1 VHETPDQK
9 ALLSFLRQPDSF
21 GDAGDSVEIRQTH
34 ISIVALTQAYAYKIK
49 KPLNLGFL
57 DFSTP
62 EKRLAAC
69 EAEVQLNR
77 RLSQDIY
84 LRVLP
89 ISRRDSRLRFGANGE
104 VVDYAVQMRR
114 LGEEGFLSWR
124 LAHDPPSA
132 DELVRLVKKLS
143 DFYRQQSS
151 ASEIATWGEVEK
163 LRLSTNENF
172 EQIEQF
178 VGDLI
183 SRPGFEALRDFT
195 ELSYEK
201 RRTLF
206 ERRCAEGRIL
216 DCHGDL
222 RCEHVHFTG
231 AQINIID
238 CIEFNDR
245 FRYIDVAND
254 IAFLAMD
261 FDVRGQGARGNALA
275 ENLADSLGDREL
287 LTLLD
292 FYKSYRACVRGKV
305 SAFKSNEPEV
315 AQQDRDL
322 SREKAVRFFQ
332 RALRYAIN
340 GSQPFVLVVMG
351 RVGTGKS
358 SVARALGEAFG
369 AAVFSSDKIRKELAG
384 VRLHERGDAD
394 TRTQLYSKSMTERT
408 YDELLR
414 RASATAAA
422 HGVAVL
428 DATFGKREQRALL
441 QRQAVGRCIQIA
453 LEASDNQIRQRLR
466 QRNET
471 EISDAR
477 LEDFEML
484 NAAFEPASATEQT
497 EMITVPS
504 GATLESTITE
514 VLRRL
519 LQIGA
524 Q

>member
-1 VHETPDQK
+1 VHETSDQQ
-9 ALLSFLRQPDSF
+9 ALLNFLRQPYSF

-34 ISIVALTQAYAYKIK
+34 ISIVALTKAYAYKIK

-62 EKRLAAC
+62 EQRHAAC
-69 EAEVQLNR
+69 GAEVQLNR
-77 RLSQDIY
+77 RLSQDVY
-84 LRVLP
+84 LGVLP
-89 ISRRDSRLRFGANGE
+89 IARNNAGLHFGSDGA

-261 FDVRGQGARGNALA
+261 FDVRGHGARGNGLV
-275 ENLADSLGDREL
+275 EHLADSLGDPEL
-287 LTLLD
+287 LKLLD
-292 FYKSYRACVRGKV
+292 FYKCYRACVRGKV
-305 SAFKSNEPEV
+305 SAFKSSEPEV
-315 AQQDRDL
+315 AREDSDL
-322 SREKAVRFFQ
+322 SRQKAARFFQ
-332 RALRYAIN
+332 RALRYAISD
-340 GSQPFVLVVMG
+340 SQPFLLVVMG

-358 SVARALGEAFG
+358 TLARALAEAIG
-369 AAVFSSDKIRKELAG
+369 AAVFSSDKIRKELAS
-384 VRLHERGDAD
+384 VPLHERANAD
-394 TRTQLYSKSMTERT
+394 TRGRIYSEEMTRRT
-408 YDELLR
+408 YEEMLS
-414 RASATAAA
+414 RALKAATTDGAA
-422 HGVAVL
+422 VV
-428 DATFGKREQRALL
+428 DATFGKHSQRELL
-441 QRQAVGRCIQIA
+441 RQKPNVRC
-453 LEASDNQIRQRLR
+453 LRVSLDVSEAEIKQRLQNR
-466 QRNET
+466 SGA

-484 NAAFEPASATEQT
+484 DAAYEHPDAIEQT
-497 EMITVPS
+497 EIVMVNS
-504 GATLESTITE
+504 VSTLESTVTE
-514 VLRRL
+514 VFQL
-519 LQIGA
+519 LIRIDA
-524 Q
+524 H